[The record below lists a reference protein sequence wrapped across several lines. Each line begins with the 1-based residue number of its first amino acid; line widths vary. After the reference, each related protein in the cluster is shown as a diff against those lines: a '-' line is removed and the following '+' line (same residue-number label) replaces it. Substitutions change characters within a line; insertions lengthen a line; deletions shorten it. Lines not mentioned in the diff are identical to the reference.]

1 MTKAILL
8 SLLAAIGS
16 VHALDAAV
24 VSGTIKSNG
33 KGVAGVPVSDGYN
46 TVTTDKKGRYKL
58 DTDKRLGYVFY
69 TLPSGYEPARGEAAH
84 EPAIWAHLNTAD
96 KDAAETHNFEIVP
109 VDNKKFDLVVVTD
122 IHLANRADDLEQFR
136 TGFMPRIKEYVAE
149 SDVPVYTVAL
159 GDLSW
164 DRYWYTNEYGPA
176 DFTATMREV
185 EYPTLF
191 FPVTG
196 NHDNDPAVPNGPDT
210 DYLASA
216 PFREYM
222 APSYYSFNL
231 GDAHVVVLDDIVY
244 KNEFNPDR
252 KYAKGIV
259 GNRNYAGAITDEQ
272 LEWLRRDLALVK
284 DKSKPLVICAHIPFW
299 RLTFDGNFTT
309 YASQG
314 KDGEGSEK
322 LAEAVKDF
330 DKVRVLT
337 GHTHFNTHA
346 IAPGHPNIHEDN
358 VSALCCIFWN
368 TKAVGGRDICSDGSP
383 SAFKVYSFDGK
394 NFTAKMEGVAECDR
408 KPFRVYDM
416 NTVKSTYANDS
427 AYVAYIE
434 KYPARTDYS
443 KFDDNMVLV
452 NVFDYE
458 PDGKLTITENG
469 VELPV
474 TRLTADD
481 PMQIA
486 AYPIPMF
493 RQLGK
498 APVSDAVRVNN
509 HMFAAP
515 AATADKPV
523 TVTYTDAYGRTT
535 SYVLDRPGRFD
546 TEM

>member
-46 TVTTDKKGRYKL
+46 IVTTDKKGRYKL

-272 LEWLRRDLALVK
+272 L
-284 DKSKPLVICAHIPFW
+284 
-299 RLTFDGNFTT
+299 
-309 YASQG
+309 
-314 KDGEGSEK
+314 
-322 LAEAVKDF
+322 
-330 DKVRVLT
+330 
-337 GHTHFNTHA
+337 
-346 IAPGHPNIHEDN
+346 
-358 VSALCCIFWN
+358 
-368 TKAVGGRDICSDGSP
+368 
-383 SAFKVYSFDGK
+383 
-394 NFTAKMEGVAECDR
+394 
-408 KPFRVYDM
+408 
-416 NTVKSTYANDS
+416 
-427 AYVAYIE
+427 
-434 KYPARTDYS
+434 
-443 KFDDNMVLV
+443 
-452 NVFDYE
+452 
-458 PDGKLTITENG
+458 
-469 VELPV
+469 
-474 TRLTADD
+474 
-481 PMQIA
+481 
-486 AYPIPMF
+486 
-493 RQLGK
+493 
-498 APVSDAVRVNN
+498 
-509 HMFAAP
+509 
-515 AATADKPV
+515 
-523 TVTYTDAYGRTT
+523 
-535 SYVLDRPGRFD
+535 
-546 TEM
+546 